1 MTPETSP
8 EVLYAQSVVSALIK
22 DPSQLAI
29 ERTVDEKGVLLSL
42 KVAKTDMGR
51 LIGKK
56 GGTIQAVRTL
66 VQAFGAGADM
76 HVSIKVL
83 EPDA

>member
-22 DPSQLAI
+22 DPSQLTI
-29 ERTVDEKGVLLSL
+29 ERTVDEKGVLLSF

-56 GGTIQAVRTL
+56 GGTIQAVRTV
-66 VQAFGAGADM
+66 VQAFGASADM